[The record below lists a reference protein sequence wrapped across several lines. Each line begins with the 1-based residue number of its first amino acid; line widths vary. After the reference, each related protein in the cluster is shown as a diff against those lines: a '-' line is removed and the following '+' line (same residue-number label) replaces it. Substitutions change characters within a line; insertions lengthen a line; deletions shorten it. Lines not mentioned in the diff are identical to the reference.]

1 MEIDNFFAKLDAEND
16 EAAVRTRIAAKQY
29 NQMHAG
35 LAQEWLRRKEATR
48 SAESAAKHDARSEEM
63 LSIAK
68 TQASA
73 ASAAALAAQAQAS
86 AAFEQA
92 RWAKW
97 AAIIAT
103 VAAII
108 ATIAAIK

>member
-1 MEIDNFFAKLDAEND
+1 MEAHAFFARLDAANSED
-16 EAAVRTRIAAKQY
+16 EVRTRLAAGNY
-29 NQMHAG
+29 NTQHAA
-35 LAQEWLRRKEATR
+35 LAQEWLRRKEAAR
-48 SAESAAKHDARSEEM
+48 SAEAAAKHDVRSEEM

-108 ATIAAIK
+108 ATVAAIK